1 MYSSEM
7 TSENTSE
14 MTNFM
19 GGKSFKLFNPL
30 NRLKLVAF
38 SSFLGEPTYYQPL
51 ERHEAYIEDFKINKK
66 VDKMFKHLKDVLLL
80 PSDLGVSRNTTFY
93 NAANAALDFDF
104 GKTLQLAVECRNEFL
119 MRKST
124 AQLLAIAACHP
135 QRIEFNKQNPKMF
148 REILVKCWLLPG
160 DAIACLDAWKALF
173 GSKSKFPSFIKR
185 AYDDRLKDLS
195 VYQQEKYRKE
205 SISMVRLCHASK
217 STLRCNDTLSTLMEN
232 GHLELDDKDIKWETH
247 RSMGKSWLETLE
259 AMEWRMPHM
268 AALRNIRCFAD
279 SDPGIENMTKYL
291 EMLLSGVKGG
301 KQFPFRY
308 ITAYEKMKISF
319 EKNEQLKEK
328 DNSKIEDSEIE
339 DGEIVSLTLETKED
353 SDTEYSIENEIQN
366 KKRKRYGK
374 VRIIS
379 TEYRDIIMDYLE
391 KCLQVSIENY
401 PELEGDVIS
410 LSDNSGSAHGTLTSS
425 YGSRKVSDI
434 GNLSALFTAYRATGR
449 GVVGV
454 FGDDLKFYEVNKTKT
469 LLSQYDEISK
479 LGTTVGGNTENGIW
493 LFFKWAFQNPN
504 ENKFNHW
511 FCYSD
516 MQVGHGGLY
525 GKDLDIINKGFMW
538 GNECSHSIL
547 YIDIH
552 KCINKYRMEINPK
565 INTYMVQT
573 AGYDNTI
580 LPESTYRG
588 AILSGWTGNEVVYAK
603 QLCKLWDE
611 IETLTVV

>member
-1 MYSSEM
+1 MNFSEM
-7 TSENTSE
+7 NTENTSE

-51 ERHEAYIEDFKINKK
+51 ERDEAYVEDFKTDKK
-66 VDKMFKHLKDVLLL
+66 VNKMFQQLKDVLLL

-104 GKTLQLAVECRNEFL
+104 GKTLEIAVQCRNEFL
-119 MRKST
+119 MRRST
-124 AQLLAIAACHP
+124 AQLLAIAACHSK
-135 QRIEFNKQNPKMF
+135 RVEFNKENPKKF

-217 STLRCNDTLSTLMEN
+217 STLRCNDTLSTLMEH

-247 RSMGKSWLETLE
+247 RSMGKSWIETLD

-268 AALRNIRCFAD
+268 AALRNIRGFAD
-279 SDPGIENMTKYL
+279 VSPSMENMKKYL
-291 EMLLSGVKGG
+291 EMLLAGVKGG

-308 ITAYEKMKISF
+308 ITAYEQMKLSF
-319 EKNEQLKEK
+319 QKSESSQQKNEDMEP
-328 DNSKIEDSEIE
+328 EE
-339 DGEIVSLTLETKED
+339 VSVEG
-353 SDTEYSIENEIQN
+353 N

-374 VRIIS
+374 VRIVS
-379 TEYRDIIMDYLE
+379 LEYKDIILEYLE

-410 LSDNSGSAHGTLTSS
+410 LSDNSGSAHGTMTSS
-425 YGSRKVSDI
+425 YGSSKVSDI

-454 FGDDLKFYEVNKTKT
+454 FGDDLKFYEVDKTKS
-469 LLSQYDEISK
+469 LLSQYDEINN
-479 LGTTVGGNTENGIW
+479 LGNTVGGNTENGVW
-493 LFFKWAFQNPN
+493 LFFKWAFQNPS
-504 ENKFNHW
+504 ENKFDHW

-525 GKDLDIINKGFMW
+525 GKDPEIEKQGFIW
-538 GNECSHSIL
+538 NDKHYGPF

-552 KCINKYRMEINPK
+552 
-565 INTYMVQT
+565 
-573 AGYDNTI
+573 
-580 LPESTYRG
+580 
-588 AILSGWTGNEVVYAK
+588 
-603 QLCKLWDE
+603 
-611 IETLTVV
+611 

>member
-1 MYSSEM
+1 M
-7 TSENTSE
+7 NFSE

-38 SSFLGEPTYYQPL
+38 SSFLGEPTYYQTL
-51 ERHEAYIEDFKINKK
+51 ERDEAYIEDLKTNKK
-66 VDKMFKHLKDVLLL
+66 VNNMFQQLKDVLLL

-93 NAANAALDFDF
+93 NTANAALDFDF
-104 GKTLQLAVECRNEFL
+104 GKTLELAVQCRNEFL
-119 MRKST
+119 MRRST

-135 QRIEFNKQNPKMF
+135 QRVEFNKQNPKMF

-217 STLRCNDTLSTLMEN
+217 STLRCNDTLSTLMEH

-247 RSMGKSWLETLE
+247 RSMGKRWLETLE

-268 AALRNIRCFAD
+268 AALRNIRGFAD

-291 EMLLSGVKGG
+291 EMLLAGVKGG

-308 ITAYEKMKISF
+308 ITAYEQMKLSF
-319 EKNEQLKEK
+319 QKSENSQQKNEDMEP
-328 DNSKIEDSEIE
+328 EE
-339 DGEIVSLTLETKED
+339 VSVEG
-353 SDTEYSIENEIQN
+353 N
-366 KKRKRYGK
+366 KKRKGYGK
-374 VRIIS
+374 VRIVS
-379 TEYRDIIMDYLE
+379 VEYRDIILEYLE
-391 KCLQVSIENY
+391 KCLQRSIENY

-410 LSDNSGSAHGTLTSS
+410 LSDNSGSAHGTMTSS
-425 YGSRKVSDI
+425 YGSCKVSDI
-434 GNLSALFTAYRATGR
+434 GNLSALFTTYRATGR

-454 FGDDLKFYEVNKTKT
+454 FGDDLKFYEVDKTKS
-469 LLSQYDEISK
+469 LLSQYDEINK
-479 LGTTVGGNTENGIW
+479 LGTTVGGGTENGVW
-493 LFFKWAFQNPN
+493 LFFKWAFQNPS
-504 ENKFNHW
+504 ENKFDHW

-525 GKDLDIINKGFMW
+525 SKDLDIINKGFMW
-538 GNECSHSIL
+538 GNECCHSIF

-552 KCINKYRMEINPK
+552 KCIAKYRMEINPK
-565 INTYMVQT
+565 LNTYMVQT

-580 LPESTYRG
+580 LPETTYRG

-603 QLCKLWDE
+603 QLCKLWDDL
-611 IETLTVV
+611 ETLTVV

>member
-7 TSENTSE
+7 TTENTSE

-51 ERHEAYIEDFKINKK
+51 ERDEAYKENFKTNEKINNISKQLQ
-66 VDKMFKHLKDVLLL
+66 DYLLI

-93 NAANAALDFDF
+93 NAVNASLDFDF
-104 GKTLQLAVECRNEFL
+104 NKTLQLAVECRNEFL

-135 QRIEFNKQNPKMF
+135 QRLEFNKQNPMKF
-148 REILVKCWLLPG
+148 REVLVKCWLLPG

-217 STLRCNDTLSTLMEN
+217 STLKCNDTLSTLMEHGN
-232 GHLELDDKDIKWETH
+232 LELDDKDIKWETH

-259 AMEWRMPHM
+259 AMDWRMPHM
-268 AALRNIRCFAD
+268 AALRNICGFAD
-279 SDPGIENMTKYL
+279 SDPGIENMKKYL

-308 ITAYEKMKISF
+308 ITAYEQMKISF
-319 EKNEQLKEK
+319 EKCDANNKMTEN
-328 DNSKIEDSEIE
+328 D
-339 DGEIVSLTLETKED
+339 TKE
-353 SDTEYSIENEIQN
+353 EYEEKNK

-374 VRIIS
+374 VRNVCI
-379 TEYRDIIMDYLE
+379 EYRDIIMDYLE

-479 LGTTVGGNTENGIW
+479 LGTTVGGNTENGVW

-516 MQVGHGGLY
+516 MQVGYGGLY

-552 KCINKYRMEINPK
+552 KCIAKYRMEINPK

-611 IETLTVV
+611 IETLPVV

>member
-51 ERHEAYIEDFKINKK
+51 ERDEAYIEDFKTNKNNNILQQ
-66 VDKMFKHLKDVLLL
+66 LKDYLLI
-80 PSDLGVSRNTTFY
+80 PTDLGVSRNTTFY
-93 NAANAALDFDF
+93 NAVNAALDFDF
-104 GKTLQLAVECRNEFL
+104 VKTLELAVQCRNEFL
-119 MRKST
+119 MRRST
-124 AQLLAIAACHP
+124 AQILAIAAAHP
-135 QRIEFNKQNPKMF
+135 NRVDFNEKNPKLF
-148 REILVKCWLLPG
+148 RDILVKCWLLPG

-173 GSKSKFPSFIKR
+173 GSKTKFPSFIKR
-185 AYDDRLKDLS
+185 AYEDRLKDLS
-195 VYQQEKYRKE
+195 AYQQEKYRKE
-205 SISMVRLCHASK
+205 SISMVRLAHPSK
-217 STLRCNDTLSTLMEN
+217 STLKQNDTLPVLMTD

-247 RSMGKSWLETLE
+247 RSTGKSWLETLE
-259 AMEWRMPHM
+259 AMEWHMPHM
-268 AALRNIRCFAD
+268 AALRNIRGFAG

-308 ITAYEKMKISF
+308 ITAYEQMKNSF
-319 EKNEQLKEK
+319 EKMENQINNEEK
-328 DNSKIEDSEIE
+328 PIEE
-339 DGEIVSLTLETKED
+339 
-353 SDTEYSIENEIQN
+353 QN
-366 KKRKRYGK
+366 KKRKRDNPP
-374 VRIIS
+374 VVVLV
-379 TEYRDIIMDYLE
+379 EYRDIIIEYLE
-391 KCLQVSIENY
+391 KCLQMSMENY
-401 PELEGDVIS
+401 PQLEGHVMA
-410 LSDNSGSAHGTLTSS
+410 LSDNSGSAHGTMTSS
-425 YGSRKVSDI
+425 YGSQTVSDI

-454 FGDDLKFYEVNKTKT
+454 FGDDLKFYEVNKTKS
-469 LLSQYDEISK
+469 LLSQYDEISH
-479 LGTTVGGNTENGIW
+479 LGSTVGCSTENGVW
-493 LFFKWAFQNPN
+493 LFFKWAFENPS
-504 ENKFNHW
+504 ENKFDHW

-525 GKDLDIINKGFMW
+525 GKDLDIINKGFLW
-538 GNECSHSIL
+538 GDKCSNSSL

-552 KCINKYRMEINPK
+552 KCVDKYRMEINPK
-565 INTYMVQT
+565 LNTYMVQT

-588 AILSGWTGNEVVYAK
+588 AILAGWTGNEVVYAK

-611 IETLTVV
+611 LERI